1 MSDGGSTIAFAV
13 SESGSIQVSG
23 SVSLSVRTSL
33 VWQWAQIA
41 VKHEAEAHDV
51 RGRGEIDNNE
61 LQASMVCIAATA
73 FALDA
78 IYAEQREVVPEKDRQ
93 KWLDNRTARWRQIY
107 ETLRRAFRLCR
118 GLRAEMQWLFE
129 RDELGRDFLV
139 HPDAEF
145 REPADHPLLPNTT
158 AERSRLRAENATRA
172 VDLLMEVL
180 ETAITSKTPASQEWT
195 RQNTGVTEEVRALQ
209 ERLRG

>member
-1 MSDGGSTIAFAV
+1 V
-13 SESGSIQVSG
+13 HG

-41 VKHEAEAHDV
+41 VKHEAEA
-51 RGRGEIDNNE
+51 REARAEGEINNDE

-78 IYAEQREVVPEKDRQ
+78 IYAEQREIVPEEHRK
-93 KWLDNRTARWRQIY
+93 KWRDQGTARWKLIY
-107 ETLRRAFRLCR
+107 ETLRRAFKLPRA
-118 GLRAEMQWLFE
+118 LRDEIEWLFE

-139 HPDAEF
+139 HPDADF
-145 REPADHPLLPNTT
+145 RDAADHPLLPNTT

-172 VDLLMEVL
+172 VDLLMAVL
-180 ETAITSKTPASQEWT
+180 DASLRSKTLSAQEWA
-195 RQNTGVTEEVRALQ
+195 RQNTGVIEQIRALRT
-209 ERLRG
+209 ELCG